1 MALNFPTSVQ
11 AATTLKTYPA
21 PSGVTLN
28 TAYTVKVRV
37 PGGNWQDL
45 DEYQTLVDN
54 YHPHNVSFV
63 NFDTDGPVEM
73 SVTFNTGT
81 ITSAIIRPSNKNI
94 TPTIN
99 GNTMTFSISGPMN
112 LSAMVNGDKYN
123 TLDIFANPVEVN
135 PPSPND
141 PNVIYVGPGYYTQ
154 DYIVPSGKT
163 LYIAGGAAIKGE
175 VILDNATN
183 AKVMGRGVLDRPSG
197 RAVSANYANQIT
209 IEGIILND
217 YGDGNNGGNAVHV
230 AGSTNVTIDN
240 VKAYNYKKW
249 TDGIDTFNASY
260 ITINNI
266 FMRTADDAIAIYG
279 SRAAPFNLMRI
290 SLFGLLM

>member
-1 MALNFPTSVQ
+1 MV
-11 AATTLKTYPA
+11 
-21 PSGVTLN
+21 
-28 TAYTVKVRV
+28 
-37 PGGNWQDL
+37 
-45 DEYQTLVDN
+45 
-54 YHPHNVSFV
+54 
-63 NFDTDGPVEM
+63 
-73 SVTFNTGT
+73 
-81 ITSAIIRPSNKNI
+81 
-94 TPTIN
+94 
-99 GNTMTFSISGPMN
+99 MN
-112 LSAMVNGDKYN
+112 KYN
-123 TLDIFANPVEVN
+123 TLDIFANPVEVD

-175 VILDNATN
+175 V
-183 AKVMGRGVLDRPSG
+183 VLRIMPRMPKSWGAEFLTVPSG

-279 SRAAPFNLMRI
+279 SRRCSIQSNENLFVWASYVDGNSRN
-290 SLFGLLM
+290 FYVRPNHTVGN